1 MKDNVLLSVYRDSL
15 IISQIQFFLFL
26 VDRAK
31 AVSYFFYLQLGSFN
45 WKETLSSSLSSA
57 FIFWKRDGKVD
68 EKKVGGEER
77 KNHKQFLQNRI

>member
-31 AVSYFFYLQLGSFN
+31 AVSYLQLGSFN